1 MSYKSTALIAR
12 KSIRAR
18 IGRLIGISI
27 AIVVGV
33 SFVVGSFVLA
43 DSLRNTFDNLFTQ
56 ITENV
61 DLQVRSSVAFESD
74 AGEIDQRDPI
84 PASLADAGRGR
95 RRRRRHRAT
104 AAALR
109 PARRQGGRGDHHR
122 RARRR
127 CGVAWTGDSSL
138 SGLEI
143 KGEGRPPVGPDQVAI
158 DKATADREDFVVG
171 DTITV
176 LTDTGIARR
185 SRSRRW
191 SASGT
196 PTDSPARRSP
206 PGTSSTAAEVL
217 GAGDSLDGVDVA
229 VAEGVDV
236 ATVQSRIEEILPPGT
251 EVITRDVLV
260 EENKADLDVFINAFQ
275 TGLLDL
281 RLRHGVRQRLPHQ
294 QRLPDHDRP
303 AAARAGA
310 VACGRRVR
318 QRRCGG

>member
-61 DLQVRSSVAFESD
+61 DLQVRSAVAFESD

-84 PASLADAGRGR
+84 PASLADAGGGR
-95 RRRRRHRAT
+95 RRRRRHRA
-104 AAALR
+104 AAAAVR

-127 CGVAWTGDSSL
+127 LAWRGPATPRSPGWRSRARACHRSVPTR
-138 SGLEI
+138 SPSTRR
-143 KGEGRPPVGPDQVAI
+143 RP
-158 DKATADREDFVVG
+158 
-171 DTITV
+171 
-176 LTDTGIARR
+176 IARTSSSVTR
-185 SRSRRW
+185 SPCSPTPGRTSSRSRRW

-206 PGTSSTAAEVL
+206 PGTSPRRPRCSVPATHSTAW
-217 GAGDSLDGVDVA
+217 
-229 VAEGVDV
+229 
-236 ATVQSRIEEILPPGT
+236 TSRWPRASTSPPCS
-251 EVITRDVLV
+251 
-260 EENKADLDVFINAFQ
+260 
-275 TGLLDL
+275 
-281 RLRHGVRQRLPHQ
+281 HGSRRSC
-294 QRLPDHDRP
+294 RP
-303 AAARAGA
+303 APRSSHAT
-310 VACGRRVR
+310 CWSRRTR
-318 QRRCGG
+318 PTSTSSSTPSRPAS